1 MKSETSVVAR
11 QYRLMEWA
19 DQIRDCQSR
28 PSGVQ
33 VAEWCSMHNIT
44 TANYYYRFAQVRKAC
59 LEQIKNDK
67 TEQKLVQVQTEQ
79 WKKET
84 PSSYSSLEMNINGIV
99 VRVTESTSEELLKKV
114 LRVTVNVK

>member
-1 MKSETSVVAR
+1 MRTEKWACFWW
-11 QYRLMEWA
+11 QYKNRIYYSA
-19 DQIRDCQSR
+19 S
-28 PSGVQ
+28 P
-33 VAEWCSMHNIT
+33 
-44 TANYYYRFAQVRKAC
+44 NYYYRFAQVRKAC

-79 WKKET
+79 LKKET
-84 PSSYSSLEMNINGIV
+84 PSSYSSLELNINGIV